1 MNKKRM
7 NKKRLF
13 DYKKNQPWAENMQ
26 IVMQLGL
33 TMAGCIGFCFFVGL
47 QIDKWLG
54 TRGIFVT
61 IFIFL
66 GVIGGAMVTY
76 RQIMEIYEDKDIS
89 PGVPPYGPAAKPPV
103 KASSDPADKSSSQ
116 SKDRTSGTN

>member
-1 MNKKRM
+1 M

-13 DYKKNQPWAENMQ
+13 DYKKNQPWAENTQ

-33 TMAGCIGFCFFVGL
+33 TMAGCIGFCFFVGF

-76 RQIMEIYEDKDIS
+76 RQIMVIFEDKNS
-89 PGVPPYGPAAKPPV
+89 PPGLPPYT
-103 KASSDPADKSSSQ
+103 PADKPPAGNRPGNDSPAKNSPDNN
-116 SKDRTSGTN
+116 SKNR

>member
-1 MNKKRM
+1 MNNKKI
-7 NKKRLF
+7 F
-13 DYKKNQPWAENMQ
+13 DYQKNRPWAENTQ

-33 TMAGCIGFCFFVGL
+33 TMAGCIGFCFFVGF

-76 RQIMEIYEDKDIS
+76 RQIMEIYEEKDAH
-89 PGVPPYGPAAKPPV
+89 PAVPPYGPATKPPLNGPQ
-103 KASSDPADKSSSQ
+103 ANKSPVNK
-116 SKDRTSGTN
+116 SKDSSNGTD